1 MANLG
6 RKAPRDRETVSC
18 RRFAPIRRLA
28 MTCKS
33 IFGCLKFESK
43 KFESKIVVAHRCSEL
58 AFAGVAGAAG

>member
-6 RKAPRDRETVSC
+6 RIRPRDREAVSC

-43 KFESKIVVAHRCSEL
+43 IVVAHRCSEFAL
-58 AFAGVAGAAG
+58 AGVAGAAG